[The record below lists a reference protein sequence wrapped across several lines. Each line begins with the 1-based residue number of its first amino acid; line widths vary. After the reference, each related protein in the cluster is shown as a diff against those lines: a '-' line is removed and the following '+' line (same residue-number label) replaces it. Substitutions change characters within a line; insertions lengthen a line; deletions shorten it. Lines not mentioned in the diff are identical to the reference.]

1 MEPFSA
7 IARLLGLLSVHAPSR
22 EWAFA
27 FSALMVMWIAS
38 ELFVGRLGLHLLSVE
53 SDRGSA
59 LAVLL
64 AGTGGMSLA
73 FIAAN
78 LRWLPIYEAWAR
90 WLGLAVMAS
99 GLALRVFAILWLG
112 PMFTRFVQI
121 LPGHRLVTNGPYRF
135 VRHPSYSGLLLF
147 FMGMGLA
154 LGDWLSVLLLLL
166 VPFVGVWYRI
176 RVEEEALLGAFGEEY
191 RRYIG
196 RVRRLVPFVL

>member
-27 FSALMVMWIAS
+27 FSALLVVWIGS

-59 LAVLL
+59 VVVLL
-64 AGTGGMSLA
+64 AGMGGVGLA
-73 FIAAN
+73 FVAAN
-78 LRWLPIYEAWAR
+78 VRWLPIYEAWAR
-90 WLGLAVMAS
+90 WLGLGVMVA

-121 LPGHRLVTNGPYRF
+121 LPGHRLVTSGPYRF

-147 FMGMGLA
+147 FVGMSVA
-154 LGDWLSVLLLLL
+154 LGDWVSVLLLML
-166 VPFVGVWYRI
+166 VPFAGVWYRI
-176 RVEEEALLGAFGEEY
+176 RVEEEALLGAFGGEY
-191 RRYIG
+191 RTYMG
-196 RVRRLVPFVL
+196 HVRSLLPFIF